1 MIAAA
6 MSSTPT
12 GLPPEAAAAQLGF
25 QIAFAYVG
33 SSALHAAL
41 ALGLPDRLAA
51 GPKPV
56 AELARETGTNEDA
69 LYRVLRVLAS
79 LGMFEEQAPRTFAAN
94 LPAQLLRSQPASSR
108 DILFFLT
115 EPHHFRIH
123 AELLHTLRTGQPAVE
138 KVMGKPVFEVF
149 ASDPAFAKVFNDA
162 MTSMSAQVIPAALE
176 AYDFSGIRVLVDV
189 AGGHGRVLTSVLR
202 RHPAMRGV
210 LFDVEHVI
218 AGAGPLIAEAGVADR
233 CTTVSGDFFAAVPA
247 GGDAYIMKHIIHDWD
262 DDRSLTI
269 LRNIRAVLAGVPNG
283 RVILLESV
291 VQPAN
296 VPDFGKLIDMEML
309 LIPGGRER
317 TEEEFASL
325 FARAGFELTRVV
337 PTASALSVIEAV
349 AR

>member
-1 MIAAA
+1 M
-6 MSSTPT
+6 STPASSLT
-12 GLPPEAAAAQLGF
+12 PEASAAQLGF
-25 QIAFAYVG
+25 QIAWGYVG

-41 ALGLPDRLAA
+41 ELGLPDRLAA

-56 AELARETGTNEDA
+56 SELARETGTNEDA

-79 LGMFEEQAPRTFAAN
+79 LGMFEEQTPRTFAAN
-94 LPAQLLRSQPASSR
+94 LPAQLLRVQPGTPR
-108 DILFFLT
+108 DILYFLT

-149 ASDPAFAKVFNDA
+149 ATDAAFGKVFNDA
-162 MTSMSAQVIPAALE
+162 MTSMSALAIPAALE
-176 AYDFSGIRVLVDV
+176 AFDFGDIRVLVDI
-189 AGGHGRVLTSVLR
+189 AGGHGRVLTSILQR
-202 RHPAMRGV
+202 YPTMRGV
-210 LFDVEHVI
+210 LFDMEHVI
-218 AGAGPLIAEAGVADR
+218 AGAGPLIGASGVADR
-233 CTTVSGDFFAAVPA
+233 CTTVSGDFFTAVPA

-269 LRNIRAVLAGVPNG
+269 LRNIHRVLAGVPNG

-291 VQPAN
+291 IQPGN

-317 TEEEFASL
+317 TADEFSAL
-325 FARAGFELTRVV
+325 FARAGFELTRIV
-337 PTASALSVIEAV
+337 PTASPLSVIEAV